1 MNKYRD
7 KTDEELIKQL
17 CEGSGSRADT
27 KNSDIEEYLL
37 EKYKPLVRRIAK
49 NDSFRISG
57 GDHDDLIQE
66 GMIGLMKAVKTYD
79 PNRGASFFTFAA
91 LCIRGQMIN
100 AVEASNRD
108 KNAALNSYLSLYGS
122 VGGAENEEDRRLIDS
137 ISELVTRSAE
147 DTAIDIDTAKELDM
161 RIRGELS
168 ELEVQV
174 YEMYLSGMSYTEIAD
189 ILGREAKSIDNAIQR
204 VKNKVQAIIRVQA
217 E

>member
-1 MNKYRD
+1 MNKFRD